1 MSMKGKWLYTALC
14 VWLICLMHHML
25 TWILFPFFFVFLNQR
40 LGKWSWFMLCILI
53 CFQLRTLPI
62 IPVPPAN
69 ELQVTVKEIKANSII
84 AQTSDQRII
93 LYGLENAGL
102 QDTFH
107 VQVTCK
113 PLSFQRNF
121 GLFDFTKYYQKR
133 SIYYACDAKKAKRL
147 KQGSG
152 LQAKLWNHI
161 ENLDA
166 PYQTFLKQSLFGIHE
181 EENASYLIRSSGL
194 HLSFLAS
201 QCKMILMMFCSPLMA
216 GIVSLLLIT
225 GIGALTY
232 WKESLARLLIFRFMQ
247 TLFPTWDRKDQL
259 GFSMMMILFIYP
271 YIADELCFVLPVMFR
286 MVSLFQTHKRNRIL
300 ISCLILI
307 PMQFY
312 YMHEVDPVHILLF
325 PLLRAFYAYGYLC
338 TWLLCLFQ
346 SQAMLSFLQMMYK
359 TAQFFEQDCSLY
371 YQASLCFL
379 LIWFYFVFRYISR
392 NKKKDV
398 WILLMLMIYTQC
410 AAFFHPYMEILMIDV
425 GQGDCFLITLPFH
438 QGNILID
445 AAGSENKDLAND
457 VIIPVLQAK
466 GITSLDLVIITHD
479 DLDHNGSLSSIQQQI
494 SIKRIIT
501 EKQQKELHFGN
512 FTLHFLLQEQT
523 FDNKNDNSL
532 IVYMHAFDTD
542 LLFMGDAGANT
553 ERAIMREYP
562 NLRAD
567 ILKVAHHG
575 SKTASTRAFLHQLHP
590 LLALISCGANNRYG
604 HPHEET
610 IDSLNKEQIHMLNT
624 ANHGAISIKLT
635 NFIRF
640 YKTTDDEFGII
651 STGD

>member
-1 MSMKGKWLYTALC
+1 
-14 VWLICLMHHML
+14 
-25 TWILFPFFFVFLNQR
+25 
-40 LGKWSWFMLCILI
+40 
-53 CFQLRTLPI
+53 
-62 IPVPPAN
+62 
-69 ELQVTVKEIKANSII
+69 
-84 AQTSDQRII
+84 
-93 LYGLENAGL
+93 
-102 QDTFH
+102 
-107 VQVTCK
+107 
-113 PLSFQRNF
+113 
-121 GLFDFTKYYQKR
+121 
-133 SIYYACDAKKAKRL
+133 
-147 KQGSG
+147 
-152 LQAKLWNHI
+152 
-161 ENLDA
+161 
-166 PYQTFLKQSLFGIHE
+166 
-181 EENASYLIRSSGL
+181 
-194 HLSFLAS
+194 
-201 QCKMILMMFCSPLMA
+201 
-216 GIVSLLLIT
+216 
-225 GIGALTY
+225 
-232 WKESLARLLIFRFMQ
+232 
-247 TLFPTWDRKDQL
+247 
-259 GFSMMMILFIYP
+259 
-271 YIADELCFVLPVMFR
+271 
-286 MVSLFQTHKRNRIL
+286 
-300 ISCLILI
+300 
-307 PMQFY
+307 
-312 YMHEVDPVHILLF
+312 
-325 PLLRAFYAYGYLC
+325 
-338 TWLLCLFQ
+338 
-346 SQAMLSFLQMMYK
+346 
-359 TAQFFEQDCSLY
+359 
-371 YQASLCFL
+371 
-379 LIWFYFVFRYISR
+379 
-392 NKKKDV
+392 
-398 WILLMLMIYTQC
+398 MLMIYTQC